1 MSAEPIANEVW
12 RAMAAVVFDNRDA
25 WKRDVIETSGL
36 PFSRIRVLRR
46 LAKRP
51 MTAKEIAE
59 AATMDAPATSVAVSD
74 LEDRGLVVRE
84 TNPNN
89 RRCKVISLTEEGR
102 RAVASIEAVEDP
114 APRPFAALSRE
125 ELTTLQAILEKLS
138 TDAGENPS
146 AGPRHGDGPPR

>member
-1 MSAEPIANEVW
+1 
-12 RAMAAVVFDNRDA
+12 MASVVFDNRDA

-59 AATMDAPATSVAVSD
+59 AATMDAPATSVAVND

-89 RRCKVISLTEEGR
+89 RRCKVISLTDEGHR
-102 RAVASIEAVEDP
+102 MVAIIEGVDDP
-114 APRPFAALSRE
+114 APRPFAALSPV
-125 ELTTLQAILEKLS
+125 ELQTLESILAKL
-138 TDAGENPS
+138 TG
-146 AGPRHGDGPPR
+146 G